1 MSAWPTWRV
10 VLRLIRFSPWRF
22 ALAVASAVGVFGLP
36 VATGLVIRA
45 FFDALPGGP
54 QGQAAL
60 GLGAVLVLFVAVDVC
75 LILTNT
81 GLSFG
86 WITFLYAGTAALRRN
101 LLHEVLRR
109 DRAAAALPEATGAAL
124 SRFRDDADELV
135 ESIDA
140 WIDLVGRLA
149 FLVAALAVLL
159 RINAPLTLSVLLPLA
174 GVVAL
179 VNLLGER
186 TRRYRASARE
196 ATGDVTGFLGELFG
210 GVQAIAVA
218 GAAPRAVDRLR
229 RLSDTR
235 RRTALTDRVFGEL
248 VGAFYVNAAQVA
260 TGLLLL
266 LAAGAMRA
274 GTFSVGDFALFVALL
289 PEVAT
294 FGDEIARWITGYRR
308 AGVAVARMAALVPG
322 ERVAPLVAAGA
333 PFLGGLPAAPDLV
346 TGRERRAA
354 ARLDVLEVRG
364 LRAHHPGG
372 GRSVGPV
379 DLTLRR
385 GTLTVLT
392 GRIGAGKSTLL
403 EALLGLRAA
412 DGGEVRWNGLP
423 VDPAAGDLAP
433 PRCAYV
439 PQAPCLVSE
448 TLSDNILQG
457 QPAGPAGLDRVLR
470 LAALDR
476 DVPALERGL
485 DTVVGPRGVRLSGG
499 QAQRAATARALV
511 WQPELLV
518 VDDLSSAL
526 DVETEAAL
534 WERLTA
540 PGGAPTIL
548 AVSHRRAALRRADRV
563 VVLRE
568 GLVEASG
575 TLDEVLAASG
585 EMARLWTGEAEA
597 VARHTPAAGTGLS
610 LPARRA

>member
-1 MSAWPTWRV
+1 VSGVGGAGGVSTWPTWRV
-10 VLRLIRFSPWRF
+10 VLRLVRFSPWRF
-22 ALAVASAVGVFGLP
+22 ALAVASAVAVFGLP

-60 GLGAVLVLFVAVDVC
+60 GLGAVLLLFVAVDVC
-75 LILTNT
+75 LILANT

-86 WITFLYAGTAALRRN
+86 WITFLYASTTVLRRN

-109 DRAAAALPEATGAAL
+109 DRAAAALPEAAGAAL

-149 FLVAALAVLL
+149 FVLAALAVLL
-159 RINAPLTLSVLLPLA
+159 RVSAPLTLSVLVPLA
-174 GVVAL
+174 AAVAL
-179 VNLLGER
+179 VNLVGER

-218 GAAPRAVDRLR
+218 GAAPRAVARLR

-235 RRTALTDRVFGEL
+235 RRTSLTDRVFGEL

-333 PFLGGLPAAPDLV
+333 PFLSRPPTAPDL
-346 TGRERRAA
+346 TPRLERLDAD
-354 ARLDVLEVRG
+354 RLDVLEVRG
-364 LRAHHPGG
+364 LRAHHPNGARG
-372 GRSVGPV
+372 VGPV

-412 DGGEVRWNGLP
+412 DGGEVRWNGRP
-423 VDPAAGDLAP
+423 IDPAAGDLGP

-439 PQAPCLVSE
+439 PQSPCLVSE
-448 TLSDNILQG
+448 TLRDNILQG
-457 QPAGPAGLDRVLR
+457 LVAGRAGLDGVLR
-470 LAALDR
+470 LAALDG
-476 DVPALERGL
+476 DVPSLERGL

-540 PGGAPTIL
+540 PGAAPNGALTIL
-548 AVSHRRAALRRADRV
+548 AVSHRRAALRRAGRI

-568 GLVEASG
+568 GLVEAAG
-575 TLDEVLAASG
+575 TLDEVLAASA
-585 EMARLWTGEAEA
+585 EMARLWTGEAE
-597 VARHTPAAGTGLS
+597 
-610 LPARRA
+610 